1 MSALT
6 HWNPFRSI
14 EGQEDAFQD
23 LVREF
28 FGKTEGG
35 NLLPPVEVA
44 ESEGDV
50 TVKMAVPGVEKDQI
64 SISVDDHVLNVRGES
79 KKETE
84 EKKKN
89 YYRQEIRYGSF
100 ARAVRL
106 PAEVDASKTAAELKN
121 GMLKITLPKSKTPK
135 AHAIKIN
142 AAA

>member
-6 HWNPFRSI
+6 HWNPFRSLA
-14 EGQEDAFQD
+14 GREDTFD
-23 LVREF
+23 DFVREF
-28 FGKTEGG
+28 FGKSEGG
-35 NLLPPVEVA
+35 DLTPAIEVA
-44 ESEGDV
+44 ESDADV

-64 SISVDDHVLNVRGES
+64 SISVDEHMLNVRGET

-106 PAEVDASKTAAELKN
+106 PAEVDAAKTAAELKN

-135 AHAIKIN
+135 AQTITVK
-142 AAA
+142 AA

>member
-1 MSALT
+1 MSELT
-6 HWNPFRSI
+6 HWNPFRSL
-14 EGQEDAFQD
+14 EGREDAFQD
-23 LVREF
+23 LVQEF
-28 FGKTEGG
+28 FGKSGG
-35 NLLPPVEVA
+35 ELLPPVEVA
-44 ESEGDV
+44 ESDAEV

-64 SISVDDHVLNVRGES
+64 SISVDDHTLNVRGES

-106 PAEVDASKTAAELKN
+106 PAEVEAGKTAAELKN

-135 AHAIKIN
+135 AQSIKIS
-142 AAA
+142 AA

>member
-1 MSALT
+1 MSALA
-6 HWNPFRSI
+6 HWNPFRSLA
-14 EGQEDAFQD
+14 GREDAFDD

-28 FGKTEGG
+28 FGKTDAGDF
-35 NLLPPVEVA
+35 LPPVEVA

-64 SISVDDHVLNVRGES
+64 SITVDDHVLNVRGET

-106 PAEVDASKTAAELKN
+106 PAEVDSTKTAAELKN

-135 AHAIKIN
+135 AQSIKVN
-142 AAA
+142 AA

>member
-14 EGQEDAFQD
+14 EGREDAFQD

-28 FGKTEGG
+28 FGKAEGVD
-35 NLLPPVEVA
+35 LMPPVEVA
-44 ESEGDV
+44 EGDGDV
-50 TVKMAVPGVEKDQI
+50 TVKMAVPGVDKDQI
-64 SISVDDHVLNVRGES
+64 SISVDDHVLNVRGET

-84 EKKKN
+84 QKKKN

-106 PAEVDASKTAAELKN
+106 PAEVDAGKTAAELKN
-121 GMLKITLPKSKTPK
+121 GMLTITLPKSKTPK
-135 AHAIKIN
+135 AQSIRIN
-142 AAA
+142 AS

>member
-6 HWNPFRSI
+6 HWSPFRSL
-14 EGQEDAFQD
+14 EGREDAFQD

-28 FGKTEGG
+28 FGKPEGD
-35 NLLPPVEVA
+35 LLPPVEVA
-44 ESEGDV
+44 ESDGEV

-106 PAEVDASKTAAELKN
+106 PAEVDAGKTAAELKN
-121 GMLKITLPKSKTPK
+121 GMLKITLPKTKSPK
-135 AHAIKIN
+135 AQSIKIN
-142 AAA
+142 AA